1 MAKLI
6 ILGAV
11 VISYLKDK
19 WDLVMKMYSYT
30 LMQAIELIGNII
42 IDIGMRISMWFVVIG
57 AADFAYQ
64 KWKFHENVKTG
75 G

>member
-30 LMQAIELIGNII
+30 LIQAIELIGNII
-42 IDIGMRISMWFVVIG
+42 IDIGMRIKYVVLLL
-57 AADFAYQ
+57 
-64 KWKFHENVKTG
+64 
-75 G
+75 